1 MSEATVGTWVIDPA
15 NSHAEFSCKSMW
27 GLMTVHGKFGAVA
40 GSGTVGEDGTI
51 SGEVVIDAAGLNS
64 KNPQRDGHLRS
75 AHFFNV
81 EKYPSVTVTV
91 TAAAPSGAD
100 LACQGT
106 ISAGGGTAPVTF
118 TAHVDSSDA
127 ASVELHGEV
136 TMDRTLLG
144 INGNTIGMVGKI
156 ATGTVTAK
164 FVRA

>member
-1 MSEATVGTWVIDPA
+1 MSEATVGTWVIDRA
-15 NSHAEFSCKSMW
+15 SSHAEFSCKSMW
-27 GLMTVHGKFGAVA
+27 GLITVHGKFGAVT
-40 GSGTVGEDGTI
+40 GSGTVGDDGVI

-64 KNPQRDGHLRS
+64 KNSQRDGHLRS

-91 TAAAPSGAD
+91 TAATLSGAD
-100 LACQGT
+100 LACQGS
-106 ISAGGGTAPVTF
+106 ISAAGGTAPVTF

-127 ASVELHGEV
+127 ASVELHGDV

-144 INGNTIGMVGKI
+144 INGNPMGMVGKI
-156 ATGTVTAK
+156 ATGTLTAK

>member
-1 MSEATVGTWVIDPA
+1 MSEASVGNWVIDPA
-15 NSHAEFSCKSMW
+15 SSHAEFTCKSMW
-27 GLMTVHGKFGAVA
+27 GLMTVHGTFGAVT
-40 GSGTVGEDGTI
+40 GSGTVGTDGTI
-51 SGEVVIDAAGLNS
+51 TGAVAIDTAGLNS
-64 KNPQRDGHLRS
+64 KNAQRDGHLRS

-81 EKYPSVTVTV
+81 EKYPSLTVTV
-91 TAAAPSGAD
+91 ASATLAGPD

-106 ISAGGGTAPVTF
+106 ISAAGGTAPVTF

-127 ASVELHGEV
+127 TAVELHGEV

-156 ATGTVTAK
+156 ATGTLTAK